1 VVAKVAARDRTG
13 VEVAGVALT
22 QALLLAAFQVLPAAA
37 VLFLT
42 FGLEAAARLRLAFAH
57 LYVVAPLGLGHVL
70 FTAAALALLARAV
83 SRLTPATAGEATFE
97 PGPARR
103 LRAFPASISLAGF
116 LGGTLAYAICA
127 VLSAEAGAA
136 GAQAAAVLVAGAAA
150 ALIYALVSYAAA
162 ERYLIPLF
170 AFLTVRKIK
179 FARRRY
185 VPLGARYAIVGG
197 CGAASVIVL
206 AAGGFYA
213 RGAVGWGA
221 GQWLVAALLVAL
233 AALAAYLVSRHVTAP
248 LGTAAKAA
256 PITYYV
262 GDELE
267 ELTAA
272 CRAFRDEVRVF
283 DEAIRRVASD
293 LSGNAARVRENL
305 AEQASITSQQASAI
319 SETSVTMKE
328 LSETVGQTATRA
340 EEISERVDSSAR
352 SVKTAQDQILTNA
365 ENIERLAAE
374 AQNAAKLAVA
384 LNESARRMD
393 EIVAL
398 VNDLAEQSTVLAL
411 NAAIEAA
418 KAGEFGRGFSAVARE
433 VKNLASSSK
442 EGTEEIRKVLHE
454 IRDGTVKTVT
464 SARASAEQSDI
475 LRDGAARA
483 KSLVEEIV
491 PFVEEIG
498 RMSKQ
503 IAASA
508 RQQSLGLEQVTAAV
522 ENINEAA
529 NEALSQANAVRGAV
543 DNIAQISSR
552 LAEEAEAPGWR
563 KGL

>member
-1 VVAKVAARDRTG
+1 VVAKVATRDSTG
-13 VEVAGVALT
+13 VEVAGVALA
-22 QALLLAAFQVLPAAA
+22 QALLVAAFQVLPAAA

-42 FGLEAAARLRLAFAH
+42 FGFGAAARLRLAFAH

-70 FTAAALALLARAV
+70 LTAATLALLARAV
-83 SRLTPATAGEATFE
+83 SRLTPAAPGEATFE

-103 LRAFPASISLAGF
+103 LRAFPASVSLAGF

-127 VLSAEAGAA
+127 ALSVEAGAT
-136 GAQAAAVLVAGAAA
+136 GAQAAAVLAAGAAA

-162 ERYLIPLF
+162 ERYLIPIF
-170 AFLTVRKIK
+170 AFLTARKIK

-185 VPLGARYAIVGG
+185 MPLGARYAVVGG
-197 CGAASVIVL
+197 CGAVAIIVL
-206 AAGGFYA
+206 AASGFYA
-213 RGAVGWGA
+213 RGAVAWGL

-233 AALAAYLVSRHVTAP
+233 AAAAAYVVSRHVTAP
-248 LGTAAKAA
+248 LGTAANAA
-256 PITYYV
+256 PVTYYV

-272 CRAFRDEVRVF
+272 CRTFRDEVRLF
-283 DEAIRRVASD
+283 DEAIRRVTAD
-293 LSGNAARVRENL
+293 LSSHAARVRENL

-328 LSETVGQTATRA
+328 LAETVGQTATRA
-340 EEISERVDSSAR
+340 EEISERVDSSGR
-352 SVKTAQDQILTNA
+352 LVKTAEDQILTNA

-374 AQNAAKLAVA
+374 AQNAARLAVA

-454 IRDGTVKTVT
+454 IREGTVKTVT

-508 RQQSLGLEQVTAAV
+508 RQQSLGLEQVTVAV
-522 ENINEAA
+522 ENINDAA
-529 NEALSQANAVRGAV
+529 TEALNQANAVRGAV

-552 LAEEAEAPGWR
+552 LAEEAEAPDWR
-563 KGL
+563 KGP

>member
-1 VVAKVAARDRTG
+1 VVAKVATRDITG

-22 QALLLAAFQVLPAAA
+22 QALLVAAFQVLPAAA

-42 FGLEAAARLRLAFAH
+42 FGFEAAGRLRLAFAH
-57 LYVVAPLGLGHVL
+57 LYVIAPLGLGHIL
-70 FTAAALALLARAV
+70 FTAGTLALLARAV
-83 SRLTPATAGEATFE
+83 SRLTPAAPGEATFE

-103 LRAFPASISLAGF
+103 MRAFPASVSLAGF

-127 VLSAEAGAA
+127 ALSVKAGAA
-136 GAQAAAVLVAGAAA
+136 GTQAAAVLVAGAAA
-150 ALIYALVSYAAA
+150 ALVYALVSYAAA
-162 ERYLIPLF
+162 ERYLVPIF
-170 AFLTVRKIK
+170 GFLTARKIK

-185 VPLGARYAIVGG
+185 MPLGARYAVVGG
-197 CGAASVIVL
+197 CGAAAIIVL
-206 AAGGFYA
+206 AASGFYA
-213 RGAVGWGA
+213 RGAIGWGP

-233 AALAAYLVSRHVTAP
+233 AALGAYLVSRHVTAP

-256 PITYYV
+256 PVTYYV

-267 ELTAA
+267 GLTAA
-272 CRAFRDEVRVF
+272 CRTFRDEVRLF
-283 DEAIRRVASD
+283 DEAIRRVTAD
-293 LSGNAARVRENL
+293 LSSHAARVRENL

-328 LSETVGQTATRA
+328 LAETVAQTATRA
-340 EEISERVDSSAR
+340 EEISERVDSSGR
-352 SVKTAQDQILTNA
+352 LVKTAQDQILTNA

-374 AQNAAKLAVA
+374 ARNAAKLAVA

-398 VNDLAEQSTVLAL
+398 VKDLAEQSTVLAL

-508 RQQSLGLEQVTAAV
+508 RQQSLGLEQVTVAV

-529 NEALSQANAVRGAV
+529 NEALNQANAVRGAV

-563 KGL
+563 KGP

>member
-1 VVAKVAARDRTG
+1 MATRDSTG

-22 QALLLAAFQVLPAAA
+22 QALLVASFQVLPAAA

-42 FGLEAAARLRLAFAH
+42 FGFEAAARLRLAFAH
-57 LYVVAPLGLGHVL
+57 LYVVAPLGLGHIL
-70 FTAAALALLARAV
+70 FTAATLALLARAV
-83 SRLTPATAGEATFE
+83 SRLTPAAPGEANFE

-103 LRAFPASISLAGF
+103 MRAFPASVSLAGF

-127 VLSAEAGAA
+127 ALSVEAGAT
-136 GAQAAAVLVAGAAA
+136 GTQAAAVLAGGAAA

-162 ERYLIPLF
+162 ERYLIPIF
-170 AFLTVRKIK
+170 AFLTARKIK

-185 VPLGARYAIVGG
+185 MPLGARYAVAGG
-197 CGAASVIVL
+197 CGAAAIIVL
-206 AAGGFYA
+206 AASGFYA
-213 RGAVGWGA
+213 RAAIGWGL

-233 AALAAYLVSRHVTAP
+233 AAAAAYLVSRHVTVP
-248 LGTAAKAA
+248 LGTAGNAA
-256 PITYYV
+256 PVTYYV
-262 GDELE
+262 GDEVE
-267 ELTAA
+267 ELTGA
-272 CRAFRDEVRVF
+272 CRTFRDEVRLF
-283 DEAIRRVASD
+283 DEATRRVTAD
-293 LSGNAARVRENL
+293 LSSHAARVRENL
-305 AEQASITSQQASAI
+305 SEQASITSQQASAI

-328 LSETVGQTATRA
+328 LAETVGQTATRA

-352 SVKTAQDQILTNA
+352 LVKTAQDQILTNA
-365 ENIERLAAE
+365 ENIERLTAE
-374 AQNAAKLAVA
+374 AQNAARLAVA
-384 LNESARRMD
+384 LNERARRMD

-483 KSLVEEIV
+483 KSMVEEIV

-522 ENINEAA
+522 ENINDAA
-529 NEALSQANAVRGAV
+529 NEALNQANAVRGAV

>member
-1 VVAKVAARDRTG
+1 MVAKVATRDSTG

-22 QALLLAAFQVLPAAA
+22 QALLVAAFQVLPAAA

-42 FGLEAAARLRLAFAH
+42 FGFGAAARLRLAFAH
-57 LYVVAPLGLGHVL
+57 LYVVAPLGLGHIL
-70 FTAAALALLARAV
+70 LTAATLALLARAV
-83 SRLTPATAGEATFE
+83 SRLTPAAPGEATFE

-103 LRAFPASISLAGF
+103 LRAFPASVSLAGF

-127 VLSAEAGAA
+127 ALSVEAGAT
-136 GAQAAAVLVAGAAA
+136 GTQAAAVLAAGAAA
-150 ALIYALVSYAAA
+150 ALIYAVVSYAAA
-162 ERYLIPLF
+162 ERYLIPIF
-170 AFLTVRKIK
+170 AFLTARKIK

-185 VPLGARYAIVGG
+185 MPLGTRYAVVGG
-197 CGAASVIVL
+197 CGAAAIIVL
-206 AAGGFYA
+206 AASGFYA
-213 RGAVGWGA
+213 RGAVAWGS
-221 GQWLVAALLVAL
+221 GQWLVAAFLVAL
-233 AALAAYLVSRHVTAP
+233 AALGAYLVSRHVTAP
-248 LGTAAKAA
+248 LGTAATAA
-256 PITYYV
+256 PVTYYV
-262 GDELE
+262 GDEIE

-272 CRAFRDEVRVF
+272 CRTFRDEVRLF
-283 DEAIRRVASD
+283 DEATRRVTAD
-293 LSGNAARVRENL
+293 LSSHAARVRENL

-328 LSETVGQTATRA
+328 LAETVGQTATRA

-352 SVKTAQDQILTNA
+352 LVKTAQDQILTNA
-365 ENIERLAAE
+365 ENIERLAGE
-374 AQNAAKLAVA
+374 AQNAARLAVA

-433 VKNLASSSK
+433 VKNLAGSSK

-483 KSLVEEIV
+483 KTLVEEIV

-522 ENINEAA
+522 ENINDAA
-529 NEALSQANAVRGAV
+529 NEALNQANAVRGAV

-552 LAEEAEAPGWR
+552 LAEEAEAPDWR

>member
-1 VVAKVAARDRTG
+1 VVAKVATRDSTG
-13 VEVAGVALT
+13 VEVAGVALA
-22 QALLLAAFQVLPAAA
+22 QALLVAAFQVLPAAA

-42 FGLEAAARLRLAFAH
+42 FGFGAAARLRLAFAH

-70 FTAAALALLARAV
+70 LTAATLALLARAV
-83 SRLTPATAGEATFE
+83 SRLTPAAPGEATFE

-103 LRAFPASISLAGF
+103 LRAFPASVSLAGF

-127 VLSAEAGAA
+127 ALSVEAGAT
-136 GAQAAAVLVAGAAA
+136 GAQAAAVLAAGAAA

-162 ERYLIPLF
+162 ERYLIPIF
-170 AFLTVRKIK
+170 AFLTARKIK

-185 VPLGARYAIVGG
+185 MPLGARYAVVGG
-197 CGAASVIVL
+197 CGAVAIIVL
-206 AAGGFYA
+206 AASGFYSS
-213 RGAVGWGA
+213 GAVAWGL

-233 AALAAYLVSRHVTAP
+233 AAAAAYVVSRHVTAP
-248 LGTAAKAA
+248 LGTAANAA
-256 PITYYV
+256 PVTYYV

-272 CRAFRDEVRVF
+272 CRTFRDEVRLF
-283 DEAIRRVASD
+283 DEAIRRVTAD
-293 LSGNAARVRENL
+293 LSSHAARVRENL

-328 LSETVGQTATRA
+328 LAETVGQTATRA
-340 EEISERVDSSAR
+340 EEISERVDSSGR
-352 SVKTAQDQILTNA
+352 LVKTAEDQILTNA

-374 AQNAAKLAVA
+374 AQNAARLAVA

-454 IRDGTVKTVT
+454 IREGTVKTVT

-508 RQQSLGLEQVTAAV
+508 RQQSLGLEQVTVAV
-522 ENINEAA
+522 ENINDAA
-529 NEALSQANAVRGAV
+529 TEALNQANAVRGAV

-552 LAEEAEAPGWR
+552 LAEEAEAPDWR
-563 KGL
+563 KGP